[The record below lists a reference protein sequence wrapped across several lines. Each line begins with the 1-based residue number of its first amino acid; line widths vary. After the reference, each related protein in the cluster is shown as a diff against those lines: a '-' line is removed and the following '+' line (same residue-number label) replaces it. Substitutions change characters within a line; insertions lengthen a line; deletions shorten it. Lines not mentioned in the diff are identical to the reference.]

1 MTTTRTSQRGFTII
15 ELMVAVAIIAILAM
29 IVVPTFIR
37 ESRKAKADT
46 EINAMFTEIGIKE
59 EQYKSE
65 SSGGQ
70 YRAATTACPSTPNTD
85 GVDFST
91 TCVTT
96 GSPWADLR
104 ILATDTKIRCSYAVT
119 TGAAGDTLAAPTG
132 FSVANQPAGAW
143 YYIVATCDMDGQG
156 GTNAQFFRTSVD
168 NVIQKYN
175 YGK

>member
-1 MTTTRTSQRGFTII
+1 MTPRTSERGFTII
-15 ELMVAVAIIAILAM
+15 ELMVVVAIIAILAA
-29 IVVPTFIR
+29 IVVPTWMR
-37 ESRKAKADT
+37 ESRKAKADS

-65 SSGGQ
+65 SSAGQ
-70 YRAATTACPSTPNTD
+70 YLAATTACPSTPSSD
-85 GVDFST
+85 GVDFNT

-104 ILATDTKIRCSYAVT
+104 ILATDSKIRCTYAVT
-119 TGAAGDTLAAPTG
+119 TGAAGATMTAPTG
-132 FSVANQPAGAW
+132 FTVANQPAGAW
-143 YYIVATCDMDGQG
+143 YYLVATCDMDGQG

-168 NVIQKYN
+168 TVIQKYN